1 MLALMVCSFQRGQKV
16 VIKDY
21 PFGNPTKIIGEV
33 VGVLESDFYNVKILS
48 GLNEGQI
55 ISYKYWFLQLENKEK
70 EE

>member
-1 MLALMVCSFQRGQKV
+1 MVCTFERGQKV

-21 PFGNPTKIIGEV
+21 PFGNPTKITGEI
-33 VGVLESDFYNVKILS
+33 VGILRNDFYNVKILI

-55 ISYKYWFLQLENKEK
+55 ISYKYWFLQLEEEGK